1 MQEQLHGKH
10 RFSGTMTALVTPF
23 LGNGIDYAAF
33 DHLVEWQIDQ
43 GIDGLVLNTLIAEG
57 PTLKTEE
64 RRSLISRC
72 VHLTRGRI
80 PVIAATGTNST
91 ATTCERTI
99 EAEQLGA
106 DAVLIVQPYYSRPS
120 QKGVIH
126 HFKEAA
132 KRVQLPIFLHNDP
145 RHTAVEISH
154 CTVNIL
160 LQIPNV
166 VGLVDD
172 TRTMARIAKSVD
184 HAAAD
189 VIYLCGDDFAGDD
202 AIAASHGSISA
213 VANMCPATVSS
224 MQRAIRAG
232 DAHQAQ
238 HLHQQLL
245 SLASAVSLEN
255 TSASLKHALSCL
267 RGIDDAVRLPMT
279 NISDE
284 TAHAVMRALKPL
296 RHARPRRPQSPL
308 ILEARTARIS
318 QGGDRPS

>member
-132 KRVQLPIFLHNDP
+132 KRVQ
-145 RHTAVEISH
+145 S
-154 CTVNIL
+154 
-160 LQIPNV
+160 
-166 VGLVDD
+166 
-172 TRTMARIAKSVD
+172 
-184 HAAAD
+184 AD
-189 VIYLCGDDFAGDD
+189 FP
-202 AIAASHGSISA
+202 S
-213 VANMCPATVSS
+213 
-224 MQRAIRAG
+224 QR
-232 DAHQAQ
+232 
-238 HLHQQLL
+238 
-245 SLASAVSLEN
+245 
-255 TSASLKHALSCL
+255 SASYRCGNQPLHSEYTFADSERGRSC
-267 RGIDDAVRLPMT
+267 
-279 NISDE
+279 
-284 TAHAVMRALKPL
+284 
-296 RHARPRRPQSPL
+296 
-308 ILEARTARIS
+308 
-318 QGGDRPS
+318 